1 MSDTGA
7 AAGTSAGA
15 AARARHPL
23 DPLTADELRRAAGA
37 ALALVGGGDHLR
49 VVDVSLHEPDKT
61 AVHAPD
67 AAGRVPREGWVVLL
81 DRLRASTHEIVV
93 ALDDDDTVVSAR
105 ELPGVQA
112 AITPSEWEECER
124 AVRADPAFAQ
134 ALARRGVTDLGLVTI
149 EAWGMGTHADAEH
162 R

>member
-7 AAGTSAGA
+7 ATGISTGA

-37 ALALVGGGDHLR
+37 ALALLRGGDHLR

-61 AVHAPD
+61 AVHPPD
-67 AAGRVPREGWVVLL
+67 AAGRVPREAWVVLL
-81 DRLRASTHEIVV
+81 DRRRASTHEIVV
-93 ALDDDDTVVSAR
+93 ALDDDTVVSAR

-124 AVRADPAFAQ
+124 VVRADPTFAQ